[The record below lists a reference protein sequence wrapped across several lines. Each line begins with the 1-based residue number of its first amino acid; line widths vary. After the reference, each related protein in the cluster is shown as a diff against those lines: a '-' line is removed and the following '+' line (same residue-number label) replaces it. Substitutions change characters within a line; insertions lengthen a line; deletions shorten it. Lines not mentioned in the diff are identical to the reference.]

1 MCNITPWDKIAAFS
15 PLCTHLSNIFRI
27 KAVLQSDP
35 RKTNQDNKHRKASRP
50 LKVNEEGV

>member
-1 MCNITPWDKIAAFS
+1 MCNITPWDKIAAFF